1 MAPSVVIAIETISRE
16 RNSLGKRWGAHGK
29 LIARISIY
37 RIAPV
42 FLFDYAGAMRT
53 NTQSI
58 TKLISRRHL
67 LATGLATSMM
77 PSLALA
83 ETDIIAH
90 VKAPRSLGRD
100 DAPIKVI
107 EFFSMTCSHCASF
120 HANTFPE
127 VKTRLIDG
135 GVVQFEMRAFPL
147 DGLALRAHAMA
158 RTVSSEKYYPL
169 VNMLLEKQTS
179 WASAAD
185 PIDALRKLGRLAG
198 ISSAEF
204 DATMRNKP
212 LLESIV
218 QMRQDAVRDFDV
230 KATPSFVINNETTIS
245 GSLSFEEFA
254 EKINATVT

>member
-1 MAPSVVIAIETISRE
+1 MGHFVKKIFGQNSGPPWQNNSRY
-16 RNSLGKRWGAHGK
+16 
-29 LIARISIY
+29 SIY

-42 FLFDYAGAMRT
+42 FLFDYASDME
-53 NTQSI
+53 
-58 TKLISRRHL
+58 TKAPTILKSISRRHF
-67 LATGLATSMM
+67 LATGLAASMI
-77 PSLALA
+77 PTATLA

-90 VKAPRSLGRD
+90 VKAPRLLGRD
-100 DAPIKVI
+100 NAPISVI
-107 EFFSMTCSHCASF
+107 EFFSMTCGHCASF

-127 VKTRLIDG
+127 VKTRLIDE
-135 GVVQFEMRAFPL
+135 GVLRFEMRAFPL

-158 RTVSSEKYYPL
+158 RTVSGEKYYPL

-185 PIDALRKLGRLAG
+185 PIEALRKLGRLAG

-204 DATMRNKP
+204 DATMRNRM

-218 QMRQDAVRDFDV
+218 KMRQDALRDYDV

-245 GSLSFEEFA
+245 GVVSFEEFA